1 MIDGSTIDRLIPKVR
16 QDGISEILF
25 YLRNGLQYEEHE
37 ILCMMVYHLVARLPK
52 KCDCEIKKY
61 DLKQCDLD
69 CFARKAKVLFPE
81 VGTVTA
87 TPNGKMLHVCGKNA
101 EYELEWHSSVY
112 NRRTSFF
119 MIMPGCGRSR
129 ITYDEYLVTP
139 DEMAAVD
146 SSIPRL
152 KEMVKDVILT
162 ANRSAMLSKIKEA
175 NKSEENGAEG

>member
-1 MIDGSTIDRLIPKVR
+1 MIDGSTIDRLIPRVR

-52 KCDCEIKKY
+52 KCYCGIKRC
-61 DLKQCDLD
+61 DQKQCDLD

-81 VGTVTA
+81 VETVTD

-101 EYELEWHSSVY
+101 DYELEWHSCVY
-112 NRRTSFF
+112 ERTSFF
-119 MIMPGCGRSR
+119 MMMPGCGRSR

-139 DEMAAVD
+139 EVLAAVD
-146 SSIPRL
+146 NAIPRL
-152 KEMVKDVILT
+152 KGMVKDVIIT
-162 ANRSAMLSKIKEA
+162 ANRSAMLTKIKEA
-175 NKSEENGAEG
+175 NNRIDNSI